1 MLNKTEK
8 DLKDFLSRN
17 NYENVHP
24 TMPYTVSVHSARDIF
39 FTFMYFTFRSGGR
52 FKDKLS
58 LYDYVLFYIIL
69 QNFEAP
75 NNANFR
81 DSKAFLQIV
90 KTNISL
96 KSVHFKK
103 TVA

>member
-1 MLNKTEK
+1 MNKTEK

-24 TMPYTVSVHSARDIF
+24 TMPALSVCIQLETF

-69 QNFEAP
+69 QNSEAS
-75 NNANFR
+75 NNASCR
-81 DSKAFLQIV
+81 DSKAFLP
-90 KTNISL
+90 N
-96 KSVHFKK
+96 FED
-103 TVA
+103 